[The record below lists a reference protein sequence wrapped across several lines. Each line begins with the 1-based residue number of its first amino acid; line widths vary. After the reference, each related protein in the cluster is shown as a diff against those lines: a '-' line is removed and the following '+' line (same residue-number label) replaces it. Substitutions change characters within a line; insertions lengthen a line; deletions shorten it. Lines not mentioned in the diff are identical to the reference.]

1 MISMQ
6 PDSTDWKIINR
17 LSENYA
23 PNSVVARELGV
34 SEGAIRQRLKK
45 LQDTGIVK
53 IKALRN
59 PEILEN
65 QQLAILGI
73 NVKESKLL
81 EQKAQE
87 ISELEGVLSVAIVSG
102 RYDLLAEILVD
113 SNKGLIKFLSKT
125 LSSIAGILK
134 TETFVILKSHQ
145 KWL

>member
-1 MISMQ
+1 MQ
-6 PDSTDWKIINR
+6 PDTTDWKIINR

-23 PNSVVARELGV
+23 PNSVVGRELGL

-45 LQDTGIVK
+45 LQDAGIVK

-65 QQLAILGI
+65 QQLAMLGI
-73 NVKESKLL
+73 NVTESRLL

-87 ISELEGVLSVAIVSG
+87 ICELEGVLSVAIASG
-102 RYDLLAEILVD
+102 RYDLLVEILVD
-113 SNKGLIKFLSKT
+113 SNKGLIQFLAKT
-125 LSSIAGILK
+125 LSSVAGISK

-145 KWL
+145 KWV